1 MKDTFNVVLLGEAGV
16 GKSALINKFADP
28 NYTFTPVVDYD
39 YYWSYQANPSEFSKK
54 MSVNGQNITLNFS
67 EVAGSKGRMSN
78 YYEVMNA
85 AKTADCIC
93 YCFSGD
99 NEWTLNSLQHTLDIA
114 FRDNTNTTASNRSRK
129 SKKQKTQTTPT
140 QTPQAGSIPVIL
152 IQTKSERGTIDA
164 AKNLSKEKTY
174 PLVEVSALEG
184 TNIEQCFKVISEAV
198 ISSSSSKKQVQ
209 QPQPQVKEE
218 TPSIPETK
226 TEIPVSNKVKE
237 NNIWSKLMTKFLG
250 KLQDKAEKVETLET
264 ENLESTAPVA

>member
-1 MKDTFNVVLLGEAGV
+1 MLQRLPIVFVIVSLVIMNGLLILYNILLTLLSV
-16 GKSALINKFADP
+16 IIPILLLLIVQEKAKNK
-28 NYTFTPVVDYD
+28 
-39 YYWSYQANPSEFSKK
+39 
-54 MSVNGQNITLNFS
+54 
-67 EVAGSKGRMSN
+67 
-78 YYEVMNA
+78 
-85 AKTADCIC
+85 
-93 YCFSGD
+93 
-99 NEWTLNSLQHTLDIA
+99 
-114 FRDNTNTTASNRSRK
+114 
-129 SKKQKTQTTPT
+129 KTQTTPT